1 MNLEKIHQGEIFKMA
16 KCFFSVLLAIAVA
29 MAGCSRDKPAPAP
42 AKTGSPSAQATQPRA
57 GGTHGET
64 GEDGHTHATGGE
76 PLDDQHPDRG
86 HRDDHEASAGPGE
99 ASIGIRLTPEERQNI
114 GLKTEVAQVR
124 PIEDVRRL
132 NGIVKPHPDRVAQV
146 TSRVS
151 GKVVDIHV
159 SLGAQ
164 VKKGEDL
171 LEIQSVELERAELS
185 LIQAENKLELTKID
199 LERAKKLVERGIAAR
214 RELLTLE
221 NQQRELMNEIE
232 SLARQLILLGL
243 PQDEIKRIRQEKAV
257 TTLHLPAPIG
267 GTIVE
272 RNVVLGQ
279 MIEPNAT
286 LMKIIDTWVMIV
298 EGEAFE
304 DTLSLLRLGQR
315 VRVVV
320 SAYPKEVF
328 EGKISFIS
336 PTVNPTKRTISIWA
350 EVRNHHGMLK
360 QDLFAQVHVIVG
372 EQRRSLTIPVESL
385 ISAEGSEFAFVER
398 NGAYV
403 RADLTLGTRN
413 DRFAEVRRGLSA
425 GDRVVTDGNR
435 QLYAKWLAAKGG
447 GPALGGHAH

>member
-1 MNLEKIHQGEIFKMA
+1 MNPEEIRGREMHRLGQVF
-16 KCFFSVLLAIAVA
+16 CVGLLAVA
-29 MAGCSRDKPAPAP
+29 LAIIGCGREEPAPTA
-42 AKTGSPSAQATQPRA
+42 AKTELPSAQ
-57 GGTHGET
+57 GI
-64 GEDGHTHATGGE
+64 
-76 PLDDQHPDRG
+76 QHPDG
-86 HRDDHEASAGPGE
+86 PHKDDHRETAAPGE
-99 ASIGIRLTPEERQNI
+99 GSIGIRLTAEEGENI
-114 GLKTEVAQVR
+114 GLRTEVATVR
-124 PIEDVRRL
+124 SIEDVRKL

-159 SLGAQ
+159 PLGAQ
-164 VKKGEDL
+164 VKRGEDL

-185 LIQAENKLELTKID
+185 LIQAENKLALTTVD

-221 NQQRELMNEIE
+221 NQRRELLNEIE
-232 SLARQLILLGL
+232 SLTRQLILLGL
-243 PQDEIKRIRQEKAV
+243 PSEEIKRIRQEKAV
-257 TTLHLPAPIG
+257 TTLHILAPLG

-286 LMKIIDTWVMIV
+286 LMKIIDTSVIIV

-304 DTLSLLRLGQR
+304 DTLPLLKLGQK

-320 SAYPKEVF
+320 SAYPNEVF

-336 PTVNPTKRTISIWA
+336 PTVNPAKRTIPIWA
-350 EVRNHHGMLK
+350 EVRNYRGMLK

-372 EQRRSLTIPVESL
+372 EQRKGLTIPFEAL

-398 NGAYV
+398 GGLYV
-403 RADLTLGTRN
+403 RADPTLGTRT
-413 DRFAEVRRGLSA
+413 DRFAEVTRGLSP
-425 GDRVVTDGNR
+425 GDRVVTSGNR